1 MFFARAIARNQRRFP
16 MKRMFLVVMLAVSA
30 VFSAA
35 GAGEEEL
42 IADVVKQFNQAL
54 KDKNFDLA
62 GKLVTPDSLTIVEA
76 WKALPKAGSET
87 LNIREKDGL
96 SVVKMSPAS
105 MPITFSQLFL
115 RKIDGSWKVDLLARK
130 NRSDYDKVDP
140 SFTRS
145 SNLKQIGLGLAM
157 YALDKGDLLPAE
169 DGAAGLEALRKNQ
182 YLIDPRVYVS
192 PLDSARKPAEKD
204 AALTE
209 ANSSYVYFG
218 GVELRKLRS
227 PSKMPTAFEKPDTW
241 QENTFYVLLADGH
254 VEQWKGDY
262 KNVAGLVE
270 AIIARGGLDDL
281 ADSLRKKAAEADRR
295 LQEEAKK

>member
-1 MFFARAIARNQRRFP
+1 
-16 MKRMFLVVMLAVSA
+16 MKRMLLVWMLAVSA

-35 GAGEEEL
+35 GAGEEES

-54 KDKNFDLA
+54 KEMDFDRVA
-62 GKLVTPDSLTIVEA
+62 KLTTPDSLPVIEA
-76 WKALPKAGSET
+76 WKKLAEAEGKT
-87 LNIREKDGL
+87 MNIREKDGL
-96 SVVKMSPAS
+96 SVVKMPPAS
-105 MPITFSQLFL
+105 MPISYPQLFL
-115 RKIDGSWKVDLLARK
+115 RKIDGVWKVDLLGWK

-157 YALDKGDLLPAE
+157 YGLDKGDLLPAE

-192 PLDSARKPAEKD
+192 PLDSARKPAEKG

-209 ANSSYVYFG
+209 ANCSYVYLG
-218 GVELRKLRS
+218 GLELRKLRS
-227 PSKMPTAFEKPDTW
+227 PSRMPTVFEKPDVW
-241 QENTFYVLLADGH
+241 QDNTLYVLFADGH

-270 AIIARGGLDDL
+270 AIIARGGLDAQ
-281 ADSLRKKAAEADRR
+281 ADFLRKKAAEADRR
-295 LQEEAKK
+295 LQEEKK

>member
-1 MFFARAIARNQRRFP
+1 

-35 GAGEEEL
+35 GAGEEES
-42 IADVVKQFNQAL
+42 IADVVKQFTQAL
-54 KDKNFDLA
+54 KEMDFDRVA
-62 GKLVTPDSLTIVEA
+62 KLVTPDSLPLVET
-76 WKALPKAGSET
+76 WKTTLAKAGSET
-87 LNIREKDGL
+87 LNIREKDGV

-209 ANSSYVYFG
+209 ANSSYVYLG

-241 QENTFYVLLADGH
+241 QENTFYVLFADGH

-262 KNVAGLVE
+262 KNVAGLVD
-270 AIIARGGLDDL
+270 AIIARGGLDDQ
-281 ADSLRKKAAEADRR
+281 AESLRKKAAEADRR

>member
-1 MFFARAIARNQRRFP
+1 

-35 GAGEEEL
+35 GAGEEES

-54 KDKNFDLA
+54 KDENFDLA
-62 GKLVTPDSLTIVEA
+62 GKLVTPDSLPLVER
-76 WKALPKAGSET
+76 WKRGAKDASGT
-87 LNIREKDGL
+87 MNIREKDGV
-96 SVVKMSPAS
+96 SIVKMPPAS
-105 MPITFSQLFL
+105 IQISFQQLFL
-115 RKIDGSWKVDLLARK
+115 RKIDGTWKVDLLGWK
-130 NRSDYDKVDP
+130 NHSDYDKLDS

-157 YALDKGDLLPAE
+157 YALDRGDLLPTE
-169 DGAAGLEALRKNQ
+169 DGAAGLEALRKNE
-182 YLIDPRVYVS
+182 YLIDPCVYVS
-192 PLDSARKPAEKD
+192 PLDSVRKPAEKG

-241 QENTFYVLLADGH
+241 QENAFYILFADGH

-262 KNVAGLVE
+262 KTVAGLVE
-270 AIIARGGLDDL
+270 AIIARGGL
-281 ADSLRKKAAEADRR
+281 ADQAESLRKKAAEADRR

>member
-1 MFFARAIARNQRRFP
+1 

-35 GAGEEEL
+35 GAGEEES

-54 KDKNFDLA
+54 KDKDFELVS
-62 GKLVTPDSLTIVEA
+62 KFVTPDSLPLVET
-76 WKALPKAGSET
+76 WKTLAKASRET
-87 LNIREKDGL
+87 MNIREKDGL
-96 SVVKMSPAS
+96 SVVKMPPAS
-105 MPITFSQLFL
+105 IPISLSQLFL
-115 RKIDGSWKVDLLARK
+115 RKIDGAWKVDLMGWK
-130 NRSDYDKVDP
+130 HRSDYDKVDP
-140 SFTRS
+140 SYTRS
-145 SNLKQIGLGLAM
+145 SNLKQIGVGLAM

-169 DGAAGLEALRKNQ
+169 DGAAGLEVLRKNQ
-182 YLIDPRVYVS
+182 YLIDPLVYVS
-192 PLDSARKPAEKD
+192 PLDSVRKPAEKG

-241 QENTFYVLLADGH
+241 QENAFYILFADGH

-262 KNVAGLVE
+262 KTVAGLVE
-270 AIIARGGLDDL
+270 AIIARGDLDNQ
-281 ADSLRKKAAEADRR
+281 AESLRKKAAEADRR